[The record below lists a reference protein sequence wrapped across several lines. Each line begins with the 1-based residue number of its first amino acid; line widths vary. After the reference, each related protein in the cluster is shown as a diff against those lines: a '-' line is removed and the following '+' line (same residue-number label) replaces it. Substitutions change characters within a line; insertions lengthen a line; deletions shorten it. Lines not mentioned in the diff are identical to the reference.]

1 MLLSVAFN
9 TQNRSLLLILRIV
22 LRANMQI
29 IFFSDRIP
37 KVNVTKHVHW
47 KDHFH
52 SVEQFHSSI
61 LIMHLISVHCFHQTN
76 KTDEEIQ
83 WCVYSTF
90 YDLFLALIII
100 NHIQIKKDYRPICLA
115 GRSTLPLIK
124 EMLFDIYFNYSN
136 DLLIHLDNSLM
147 FTEGRSRYHF

>member
-1 MLLSVAFN
+1 MTFN
-9 TQNRSLLLILRIV
+9 TSAESLYRIFQIALRG
-22 LRANMQI
+22 NTKI

-61 LIMHLISVHCFHQTN
+61 LIMHLLSVHCFHQTN

-100 NHIQIKKDYRPICLA
+100 NHIHIKKD
-115 GRSTLPLIK
+115 
-124 EMLFDIYFNYSN
+124 
-136 DLLIHLDNSLM
+136 
-147 FTEGRSRYHF
+147 